1 MKAYQYPAKAR
12 VGQTI
17 PKSTLYQQG
26 GASQAVQQ
34 LFITQVESI
43 HWAYKLSSATVHMQ
57 DQKDLKEIQIFSI
70 QSRVPELD
78 LSILNYV
85 DKLIPS
91 PIIFEIIYQGQ
102 VKLVAS
108 YKRLNQADSTKVVI
122 GEYYASEWMDDADRI
137 ELPVYLNLA
146 DLYAHFIR
154 RLLPG
159 NELSRSISAQPHQIG
174 DEQVGTYSYGLL
186 NENRDGQAAESLEE
200 SLRKAEK
207 IKSLQSQINRL
218 KTKMH
223 SERQFNHKVEVN
235 RQIHLL
241 ETQLREL
248 G

>member
-12 VGQTI
+12 VAQTI

-26 GASQAVQQ
+26 GASHALQQ
-34 LFITQVESI
+34 LFIAQVESI
-43 HWAYKLSSATVHMQ
+43 NWAYKLSSATVHMQ
-57 DQKDLKEIQIFSI
+57 DQEDLKEIQIFRI

-78 LSILNYV
+78 QSILSYV

-102 VKLVAS
+102 VKVVAS

-122 GEYYASEWMDDADRI
+122 GQYYESQWMDDADRI

-159 NELSRSISAQPHQIG
+159 HELNASS
-174 DEQVGTYSYGLL
+174 EQHGAERVGTHSYGLL
-186 NENRDGQAAESLEE
+186 NDKPEGQTAESLEE

-207 IKSLQSQINRL
+207 IKSLQSQMNRL

-223 SERQFNHKVEVN
+223 SERQFNRKVELN
-235 RQIHLL
+235 RQIQLL
-241 ETQLREL
+241 EQQLREL

>member
-12 VGQTI
+12 LDQTI
-17 PKSTLYQQG
+17 PKSTFYQQG
-26 GASQAVQQ
+26 GASQAMQQ
-34 LFITQVESI
+34 LFIVQVESI

-57 DQKDLKEIQIFSI
+57 DQEDLKEIQIFRI

-78 LSILNYV
+78 QSILNYV

-108 YKRLNQADSTKVVI
+108 YKRLNQADSSKVVI
-122 GEYYASEWMDDADRI
+122 GEYYASEWMEDADRI

-159 NELSRSISAQPHQIG
+159 KERSALSGQQQGIG
-174 DEQVGTYSYGLL
+174 GEQAGTYSYGLL
-186 NENRDGQAAESLEE
+186 KESRDEQVPESLEE
-200 SLRKAEK
+200 SLRKAEQ

-223 SERQFNHKVEVN
+223 SERQFNRKVELN
-235 RQIHLL
+235 RQI
-241 ETQLREL
+241 QLVEKQLKEL

>member
-1 MKAYQYPAKAR
+1 MKAYQYPAQAR
-12 VGQTI
+12 VAQTI

-26 GASQAVQQ
+26 GASHALQQ
-34 LFITQVESI
+34 LFIAQVESI
-43 HWAYKLSSATVHMQ
+43 NWAYKLSSATVHMQ
-57 DQKDLKEIQIFSI
+57 DQEDLKEIQIFRI
-70 QSRVPELD
+70 QSRVRELD
-78 LSILNYV
+78 QSILSYV

-102 VKLVAS
+102 VKVVAS

-122 GEYYASEWMDDADRI
+122 GQYYESQWMDDADRI

-159 NELSRSISAQPHQIG
+159 HERNASS
-174 DEQVGTYSYGLL
+174 EQQLGGEQAGTYSYGIF

-207 IKSLQSQINRL
+207 INSLQSQMSRL

-223 SERQFNHKVEVN
+223 SERQFNRKVELN
-235 RQIHLL
+235 RQIQLV
-241 ETQLREL
+241 EKQLREL